1 MTKSASSRGSS
12 PAKRKANAKKQP
24 EWWEQI
30 DSPISYTICAI
41 FAISVFYD
49 FNSEDSIVY
58 RSSMSLRETL
68 IDLGGEGPIAAL
80 KRTINVE
87 SDETKWTI
95 GIFSLLLNAIAL
107 RFLWKWINRHGN
119 V

>member
-1 MTKSASSRGSS
+1 MTKSVSSRGSS

-30 DSPISYTICAI
+30 DSPISYAICAI

-49 FNSEDSIVY
+49 FNSEGSVVY
-58 RSSMSLRETL
+58 KGMMSLRETL
-68 IDLGGEGPIAAL
+68 IDLGGEGLRATL
-80 KRTINVE
+80 KRNLNVE

-107 RFLWKWINRHGN
+107 RYLWKWINRHGN